1 MSDNLNDGDAIT
13 KTDGRPKRG
22 SATITVAAAIVL
34 IIAVVGAAA
43 LMGRNGSPSAANP
56 SPAATTSATPSPAA
70 STSASP
76 TASAQSDTATVQ
88 AVVRKASDEQ
98 QQAFAKNDPTLMQD
112 TATAA
117 YYAQLVQVDAALRSA
132 GVTAIQIVSM
142 TFGQS
147 SVQGSS
153 AQVATTETWRATSTD
168 GTSTDDTSINNYSL
182 VLVGPAWKISG
193 DKQPRTNIPPGTSP
207 SGPPATVGQTSRNWS
222 GYVATGGTFTAVSGT
237 WTIPTVSASAGA
249 SMRADATWV
258 GIGGATTT
266 DLVQAGTEATVDNGV
281 VQYSAWVE
289 TLPQPSR
296 PVTLAVKAGDT
307 VTVSLAQQTAGV
319 WSVTIRNAT
328 SGDAYNGTVTYASSA
343 SSAEWI
349 EEAPTARNG
358 VVLLDRFGTV
368 QFTNASTIKD
378 GKTVTPG
385 VAGAIAVTM
394 VNNKTGVTLA
404 MPSILSPDG
413 ASFTVKRG

>member
-1 MSDNLNDGDAIT
+1 
-13 KTDGRPKRG
+13 
-22 SATITVAAAIVL
+22 
-34 IIAVVGAAA
+34 
-43 LMGRNGSPSAANP
+43 
-56 SPAATTSATPSPAA
+56 
-70 STSASP
+70 
-76 TASAQSDTATVQ
+76 
-88 AVVRKASDEQ
+88 VRKASDEQ

-207 SGPPATVGQTSRNWS
+207 SGPPTTVGQTSRNWS

-281 VQYSAWVE
+281 VQYAAWVE

-328 SGDAYNGTVTYASSA
+328 SGEAYNGTVTYASSA